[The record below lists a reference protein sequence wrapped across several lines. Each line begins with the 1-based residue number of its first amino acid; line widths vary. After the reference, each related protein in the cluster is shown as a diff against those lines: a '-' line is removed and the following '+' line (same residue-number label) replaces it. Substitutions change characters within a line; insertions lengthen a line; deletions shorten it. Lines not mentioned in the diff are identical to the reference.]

1 MPKNMGSVDRVV
13 RIVAAIVVVALF
25 VAGQIS
31 GTAAIVLGIVAVV
44 FVATGV
50 VGTCPL
56 YLPFKID
63 TRGKKKG

>member
-1 MPKNMGSVDRVV
+1 MLKNMGSVDRVV

-31 GTAAIVLGIVAVV
+31 GTAAIVLGIIAVV
-44 FVATGV
+44 FVATSV